1 MIMIGGYR
9 GGMARGAEEGIS
21 GAKSMVFNALTGLAL
36 ALVSYIVLQT
46 ISPGLVNLR
55 GFRPQ
60 YVKPIAL
67 AVRETESVD
76 PGNPTCTLEEPCPM
90 GKNKVTMFKQGQLP
104 WRDINFG
111 RC

>member
-1 MIMIGGYR
+1 MIMIGGDR
-9 GGMARGAEEGIS
+9 WVMARGAEEGIS
-21 GAKSMVFNALTGLAL
+21 GAKSMGVNSLTGLAR

-76 PGNPTCTLEEPCPM
+76 PGNPQCNENEPCGRSEERRV
-90 GKNKVTMFKQGQLP
+90 GKE
-104 WRDINFG
+104 
-111 RC
+111 C